1 MWTGRKTSRKLCFT
15 DGGIKTEWKS
25 LLIKDHDI
33 SESPETS
40 RKFKDLKLIK
50 FGVSLN
56 LVCSFCPGE

>member
-15 DGGIKTEWKS
+15 DGDIKTEWKS

-33 SESPETS
+33 SDSPETS

-50 FGVSLN
+50 FGVS
-56 LVCSFCPGE
+56 